1 MIKINLLPVK
11 RAGKKTKA
19 PADEALMQL
28 GIGLGVVLIFLGACG
43 YRWQMLVDE
52 VALQTQLKESKTK
65 EAESL
70 KKKVQEVEDYEKK
83 KLSLENQVRIIE
95 QLRKNQGG
103 PVRLLDYLSQ
113 SLDPLKVWLS
123 SVEGDVQVAVAGK
136 APSEALV
143 TVVGKALTNDDIVEF
158 IKNLQQ
164 SKYFSAV
171 TLQES
176 VQAIEE
182 GIVVYSFRLTMTVKG

>member
-11 RAGKKTKA
+11 RASKKSKA

-28 GIGLGVVLIFLGACG
+28 VLGLGVVFIFLGACG

-52 VALQTQLKESKTK
+52 VAQQTQLKESMTK
-65 EAESL
+65 KVEAL
-70 KKKVQEVEDYEKK
+70 KKKVQEVEEYEKK

-123 SVEGDVQVAVAGK
+123 SVEGDTQVAVA
-136 APSEALV
+136 
-143 TVVGKALTNDDIVEF
+143 GKALTNDDIVEF

-164 SKYFSAV
+164 STYFSSV
-171 TLQES
+171 TLLES
-176 VQAIEE
+176 VQATED
-182 GIVVYSFRLTMTVKG
+182 GVPVYSFRLAMTVKS